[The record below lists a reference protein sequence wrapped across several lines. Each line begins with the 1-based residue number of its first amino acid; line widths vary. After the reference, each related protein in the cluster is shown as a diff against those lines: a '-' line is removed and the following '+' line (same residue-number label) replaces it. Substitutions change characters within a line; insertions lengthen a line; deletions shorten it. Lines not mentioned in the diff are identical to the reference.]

1 MVDLSRL
8 LGLAQ
13 KALDK
18 TGSSTPDARG
28 GGSDWRSV
36 VRNAAE
42 ALTGDGAA
50 SASPPA
56 PAGTS
61 PAAAGTSPAR
71 PVPSTS
77 TAAMSSA
84 RTPPSASL
92 AGTSGAQTSPS
103 ASPAATSSAPVAS
116 TSEVGAGA
124 AAAAADPGDRAAIAR
139 YDYLLQTADPHQ
151 IEQVHR
157 EAFER
162 LTPAQRAQIDE
173 RMRAELPGHEQ
184 PRSSQPD
191 DLARAATR
199 TEMARPGLLR
209 GLLARVG
216 GAPRASAASAASVG
230 RRAPGVR
237 PGMRGAAGGA
247 LAGGAVAGAGLAAGG
262 MLAAVAGGAVVSSVA
277 GPLLE
282 QATNLGVD
290 FDALAG
296 AIDLEA
302 LTDGVGGVEGLA
314 GGVEG
319 LTGGGV
325 DGLAG
330 GMDGLAGG
338 VDELAAGAGE
348 TISGLGDQVPGL
360 GDLFRR

>member
-1 MVDLSRL
+1 
-8 LGLAQ
+8 
-13 KALDK
+13 
-18 TGSSTPDARG
+18 
-28 GGSDWRSV
+28 
-36 VRNAAE
+36 
-42 ALTGDGAA
+42 
-50 SASPPA
+50 
-56 PAGTS
+56 
-61 PAAAGTSPAR
+61 
-71 PVPSTS
+71 
-77 TAAMSSA
+77 
-84 RTPPSASL
+84 
-92 AGTSGAQTSPS
+92 
-103 ASPAATSSAPVAS
+103 
-116 TSEVGAGA
+116 
-124 AAAAADPGDRAAIAR
+124 
-139 YDYLLQTADPHQ
+139 
-151 IEQVHR
+151 
-157 EAFER
+157 
-162 LTPAQRAQIDE
+162 
-173 RMRAELPGHEQ
+173 
-184 PRSSQPD
+184 
-191 DLARAATR
+191 
-199 TEMARPGLLR
+199 
-209 GLLARVG
+209 
-216 GAPRASAASAASVG
+216 
-230 RRAPGVR
+230 
-237 PGMRGAAGGA
+237 
-247 LAGGAVAGAGLAAGG
+247 

>member
-1 MVDLSRL
+1 MVDFARL

-18 TGSSTPDARG
+18 A
-28 GGSDWRSV
+28 
-36 VRNAAE
+36 
-42 ALTGDGAA
+42 GAA
-50 SASPPA
+50 SGEARPPA
-56 PAGTS
+56 TRPAPPERAPYGEPAGAS
-61 PAAAGTSPAR
+61 GASAP
-71 PVPSTS
+71 
-77 TAAMSSA
+77 SA
-84 RTPPSASL
+84 RSA
-92 AGTSGAQTSPS
+92 AS
-103 ASPAATSSAPVAS
+103 AASDAA
-116 TSEVGAGA
+116 
-124 AAAAADPGDRAAIAR
+124 DRAAIAR

-173 RMRAELPGHEQ
+173 RMRAELPAHEH
-184 PRSSQPD
+184 PRSSRSD

-199 TEMARPGLLR
+199 TEMGRPGVVR
-209 GLLARVG
+209 GLLARAG
-216 GAPRASAASAASVG
+216 GG
-230 RRAPGVR
+230 
-237 PGMRGAAGGA
+237 RGATGSHSRAGGA
-247 LAGGAVAGAGLAAGG
+247 GAMGGAVAAAGLAAGG

-282 QATNLGVD
+282 QATSLGVD

-296 AIDLEA
+296 AVDLEG
-302 LTDGVGGVEGLA
+302 LTGGLDGLA

-319 LTGGGV
+319 LTGGV
-325 DGLAG
+325 EGLS
-330 GMDGLAGG
+330 GG

-348 TISGLGDQVPGL
+348 TVSGLGDQVSGLGDQVRELASGFEIPGL